1 MTKKIKKKKFETLIK
16 NVLYYYFS
24 NDTKITETENIIP
37 DTTALV
43 RATDSDTKVTVIENK
58 ILNISEV
65 TKKTDFDTKVNKIIQ
80 NM

>member
-1 MTKKIKKKKFETLIK
+1 MLIK
-16 NVLYYYFS
+16 NVLYYCFS

-43 RATDSDTKVTVIENK
+43 RTTDSDTKVTVIVNK
-58 ILNISEV
+58 IPNISEV
-65 TKKTDFDTKVNKIIQ
+65 IKKTDFDTKVNKIMQ

>member
-1 MTKKIKKKKFETLIK
+1 MLIK
-16 NVLYYYFS
+16 NVLYYCFS

-43 RATDSDTKVTVIENK
+43 RTTDSDTKVTVIENK
-58 ILNISEV
+58 IPNLSEV
-65 TKKTDFDTKVNKIIQ
+65 IKKTDFNTKVNKIIQ